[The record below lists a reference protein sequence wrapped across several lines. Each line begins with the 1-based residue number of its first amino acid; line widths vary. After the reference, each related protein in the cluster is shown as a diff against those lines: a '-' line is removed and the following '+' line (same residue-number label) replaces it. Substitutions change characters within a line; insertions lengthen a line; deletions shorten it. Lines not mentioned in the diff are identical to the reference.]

1 MPKKIAK
8 GFTIIELLVVLA
20 VLGVFVSFTY
30 PNISNWINDRE
41 VKKEVYDVVTF
52 IKEKKSMVNND
63 KYGMIQL
70 QMWADFGVYTMS
82 KMDFINIYRSI
93 SSTNSLKRN
102 NHCSYGSSRSSGFVR
117 NQNLETLK
125 LGTSSNDSNVHIY
138 PNGAQNPT
146 RTILCLTKD
155 NSISFMWKNNKTE
168 RDAETGKTVDIFI
181 FCSKSNSTQYSCKY
195 SANLDH
201 MYKITISKNI
211 KMKIYKKNKSKNSWV
226 KIDG

>member
-1 MPKKIAK
+1 MLKKIVK

-20 VLGVFVSFTY
+20 VIGVFVSFTY
-30 PNISNWINDRE
+30 PNISNWIKDRE

-52 IKEKKSMVNND
+52 IKEKKLMVTND

-70 QMWADFGVYTMS
+70 SLKPNLEIYTMS
-82 KMDFINIYRSI
+82 KVNFINTYRSI
-93 SSTNSLKRN
+93 SSNSSFKKN
-102 NHCSYGSSRSSGFVR
+102 NQCTYGTMQSGFVR
-117 NQNLETLK
+117 NQSLETLK
-125 LGTSSNDSNVHIY
+125 LSVSNNDSNVHVY
-138 PNGAQNPT
+138 PNAAHNPSNT
-146 RTILCLTKD
+146 VLCLTRD
-155 NSISFMWKNNKTE
+155 NSISYMRLRKTE